1 MCSQIASL
9 SMTFSF
15 FDLYHTDRK
24 DFSRYLCFFEM
35 ALDAIYPCVS
45 KNYPVFVHKGQENPL
60 VASLHAI

>member
-1 MCSQIASL
+1 
-9 SMTFSF
+9 MTFSF

-60 VASLHAI
+60 VASQHAI